1 MKRIWKDYFTFS
13 KKERIAAI
21 ALLLLIALF
30 IAAPYFYPVKHS
42 PPVLSKALRDFV
54 KDSKA
59 TQLSQ
64 DSMAEPRESFNVS
77 KYANEPLSFV
87 LFPFDPN
94 TISEREWKR
103 LGISDKT
110 IHTLL
115 NYRNKGGRFKSPEDI
130 RKIWGMKKEV
140 ADRIIPYVKI
150 AETVSSPY
158 PTKKIGISNPQPSI
172 IDINTATIEDWK
184 SLPGIG
190 EVLAN
195 RIMKYRERM
204 GGFTNEAQVKTTYG
218 ISDSVFRLIA
228 PYLRTVSETIQK
240 INLNTISAY
249 ELRIR
254 ANIPDAVA
262 RAIIAYRQQY
272 GPYQSVNDLKKIVF
286 ISDSLF
292 QKIVGQ
298 VKVD

>member
-13 KKERIAAI
+13 KKERIAVM

-30 IAAPYFYPVKHS
+30 IAAPYFYPGKRN
-42 PPVLSKALRDFV
+42 PPVLSKALSDFV
-54 KDSKA
+54 NNSKA

-64 DSMAEPRESFNVS
+64 DSIAEPRESFTVS
-77 KYANEPLSFV
+77 KYANEPLAYA

-94 TISEREWKR
+94 TISETEWKR

-150 AETVSSPY
+150 AEMVPSTY

-172 IDINTATIEDWK
+172 IDINTATLEDWK
-184 SLPGIG
+184 LLPGIG

-195 RIMKYRERM
+195 RIVKYRERM
-204 GGFTNEAQVKTTYG
+204 GGFTNEAQVKATYG

-228 PYLRTVSETIQK
+228 PYLRIDPETIQK
-240 INLNTISAY
+240 INLNTTSAY

-254 ANIPDAVA
+254 ANIPDAIA

-292 QKIVGQ
+292 QKIIGQ